1 MTIVSF
7 LLVAIALTHQS
18 ASNSAA
24 QEPACWVQ
32 GNRNDLELRASP
44 LDSAFV
50 SLPVGRVQVCY
61 GQARRLGRPIMGR
74 LIPFGQPW
82 RLGADE
88 ATAIYMP
95 VAGTIAGVSVAAGW
109 YSLYAVPGEREWRIV
124 VNANAQRWGT
134 PIDSAVRAKDIG
146 SGTVRAETTPKPSEM
161 LQMRI
166 ERQPQDTL
174 HVIVHWDHTQVRIPV
189 TLVRPRTS
197 SNR

>member
-1 MTIVSF
+1 MTLVSL
-7 LLVAIALTHQS
+7 LLVAIAVTHQS
-18 ASNSAA
+18 ATPSAA

-32 GNRNDLELRASP
+32 GNRSDLELRASP

-50 SLPVGRVQVCY
+50 SLPMGRVQVCY
-61 GQARRLGRPIMGR
+61 SQARRLGRPIMGR

-95 VAGTIAGVSVAAGW
+95 VAGTIAGVTVAAGW
-109 YSLYAVPGEREWRIV
+109 YSLYAVPSEREWRIV
-124 VNANAQRWGT
+124 VNATAQRWGT

-146 SGTVRAETTPKPSEM
+146 AGTVRAEIIPKPAEL
-161 LQMRI
+161 LQIRI
-166 ERQPQDTL
+166 ERQPQDIL

-189 TLVRPRTS
+189 TLVRPRAS